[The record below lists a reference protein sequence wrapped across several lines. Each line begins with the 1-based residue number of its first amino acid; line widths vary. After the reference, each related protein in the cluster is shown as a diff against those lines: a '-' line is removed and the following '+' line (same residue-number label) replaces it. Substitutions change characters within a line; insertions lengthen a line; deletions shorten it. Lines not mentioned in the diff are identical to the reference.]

1 MKRCWTRQGVMGEE
15 TLSCV
20 LNGKDLSQQPWR
32 KGRPRS
38 EGRSKGPEAG
48 TRWDRWDRWL
58 GGETAASRQS
68 EKPQGGRTRGTATR
82 KDVRHFQASRI
93 FFAQA
98 APVREG
104 KSLQAQGLALSQ
116 PGVRKGRGWVGT
128 GGLAQNTGPP
138 SPKLSLPRHLEVIW
152 KDKEPKASD
161 RTAPGPHLKP

>member
-1 MKRCWTRQGVMGEE
+1 MEE
-15 TLSCV
+15 KTLSCV

-38 EGRSKGPEAG
+38 DGRSIGPEAG

-58 GGETAASRQS
+58 GGEAAASGES
-68 EKPQGGRTRGTATR
+68 EKLQSGRTRATATR
-82 KDVRHFQASRI
+82 KHVRHFQASRI

-116 PGVRKGRGWVGT
+116 PGVRKGGGWVGT
-128 GGLAQNTGPP
+128 GKLAQNTGPA
-138 SPKLSLPRHLEVIW
+138 SPKLSLPRHLEVIR
-152 KDKEPKASD
+152 KDKEPRALD